1 MDLELAQVVANVP
14 LIVVNMGIPIVI
26 LLVVFIPRCHS
37 FLPLDLTSY
46 HHPHRLS
53 NAATSILRAS
63 EESDNNKEIVED
75 DPRLFQ
81 KRIRQEQLNAVLQ
94 SRSNDSNNAQ
104 PKRILPQQQPKTKK
118 DIAKKRRQGEAAS
131 AAMDL
136 PNQPMV
142 TTISGGAS
150 TLFETIRS
158 AVVPRWHPVTGVA
171 DVNPQFRIAPPT
183 MNSVGYAASL
193 WRNAR
198 KRQPAMW
205 RYALRTFDRM
215 VEQQTTAGPKIDMV
229 NTHYEAAL
237 VAASKLG
244 WSNRAF
250 EIYDIVESKQEKI
263 LERMRQSSVLPS
275 GASTGSNP
283 KGTSSSS
290 LQSAKIAIRI
300 TENMVL
306 SVIRACVREAIKY
319 KKREPLDLVLQKI
332 IYVIPERHNIPI
344 TSVHMNPIAAA
355 YQSLGYTN
363 DANNILLGN
372 LLDRIGGPEAENAG
386 IDTGTFNV
394 YDVQAKDKGSYSLL
408 VQSAV
413 QEQDY
418 GQAVLALR
426 TMTEAGLYPTNRHLN
441 IWTEV
446 SNKRRY
452 SRARSRQYPIE
463 NGSADVITKRNVIP
477 EPEQQSKI

>member
-1 MDLELAQVVANVP
+1 MGSLVVLLFYLFIHRCTSFVP
-14 LIVVNMGIPIVI
+14 LDRIGYHPY
-26 LLVVFIPRCHS
+26 R
-37 FLPLDLTSY
+37 LTVTTTTI
-46 HHPHRLS
+46 RF
-53 NAATSILRAS
+53 AA
-63 EESDNNKEIVED
+63 EESETNNEIVEE

-94 SRSNDSNNAQ
+94 SRSKDIYSTQ
-104 PKRILPQQQPKTKK
+104 KQRIVPQQQPKRKEAAT
-118 DIAKKRRQGEAAS
+118 KKRRQGEAAS

-142 TTISGGAS
+142 TTISGGTS
-150 TLFETIRS
+150 TLFESIRN

-171 DVNPQFRIAPPT
+171 DVNPEFRIASPT
-183 MNSVGYAASL
+183 MNSAGYAASI

-205 RYALRTFDRM
+205 RYALRTFERM
-215 VEQQTTAGPKIDMV
+215 VEQQKEQQSNGPKLDIV

-244 WSNRAF
+244 WSKRAI
-250 EIYDIVESKQEKI
+250 EIYDTIESKQAKI
-263 LERMRQSSVLPS
+263 LERIQQLSSIGGS
-275 GASTGSNP
+275 ATNSAGSKSTASNNALNT
-283 KGTSSSS
+283 
-290 LQSAKIAIRI
+290 KISVRI

-306 SVIRACVREAIKY
+306 SMIRACVREAMKY
-319 KKREPLDLVLQKI
+319 KKREPLDELMQKVVYTI
-332 IYVIPERHNIPI
+332 HDKHSIPI
-344 TSVHMNPIAAA
+344 TSVHLNPIAAA
-355 YQSLGYTN
+355 YQTLGYTD

-372 LLDRIGGPEAENAG
+372 LLDRIGGPEAENDG

-418 GQAVLALR
+418 GQAVKALK

-441 IWTEV
+441 KWTEV
-446 SNKRRY
+446 SNTPRY
-452 SRARSRQYPIE
+452 TTTKPRQYRTIGGK
-463 NGSADVITKRNVIP
+463 NHNDTRVDAIH
-477 EPEQQSKI
+477 